1 MQISNLI
8 IRYTSYLLGL
18 IFTVVNIFLITYYLD
33 INEFAVWGISLSL
46 IYIFSQ
52 LSQLTFVQ
60 LIEKYFPT
68 YTKDVISTKLYQI
81 IKFVIFTSPTW
92 FIVLS
97 LLENINFFTKYKI
110 ENIYIL
116 FLLITVSAVLESLIE
131 IFSKFMLVS
140 NKSKNVDIGEL
151 LILKF
156 IRTVSFFML
165 LHFGYSIFHLLSI
178 AILLR
183 GIFLIILFT
192 SSEKNLIN
200 FVIKVL
206 KSKIKSEL
214 FDKFKYTI
222 LAFLI
227 KSLQVSFLNIAFLIY
242 TDIKGKNIASVAL
255 GVIIINNLRPIASSL
270 TSLIFPSIS
279 LMAYKNRV
287 EDDFLI
293 SSTFITTI
301 ISSFL
306 IVGVLILIEL
316 KGLYSIYFEKYDDSI
331 YKLIPFAVF
340 AATINPIF
348 QPAFLFLKFVGKELY
363 QLFNVSSAF
372 IISIFLVIFTDMN
385 LIFSYFIFEMCTL
398 IATTLSYKKMAK
410 TTKIYLTSISYLI
423 TSIFLLVEYYGTNL
437 DHRPFILSLPFF
449 YLVDY
454 YIYLSNREKI
464 KSIFNSNLDEN

>member
-8 IRYTSYLLGL
+8 IRYASYLLGL
-18 IFTVVNIFLITYYLD
+18 IFTVVNIFLVTYYLD
-33 INEFAVWGISLSL
+33 VNEFAVWGISLSL
-46 IYIFSQ
+46 IYVFSQ

-60 LIEKYFPT
+60 LIEKYFAT
-68 YTKDVISTKLYQI
+68 YTKDVISAKLYQI
-81 IKFVIFTSPTW
+81 IKFVVYISPTW
-92 FIVLS
+92 FVVLS
-97 LLENINFFTKYKI
+97 LLENIDFFAKYKI

-116 FLLITVSAVLESLIE
+116 FLLITVSAVFESLIE

-140 NKSKNVDIGEL
+140 NKSKNIDIGEL

-156 IRTVSFFML
+156 IRTISFFIL

-178 AILLR
+178 SILLR
-183 GIFLIILFT
+183 GIFLILLFT

-200 FVIKVL
+200 FVIKVF

-279 LMAYKNRV
+279 MMAYKNRV
-287 EDDFLI
+287 EDNFLI

-301 ISSFL
+301 ISSIL
-306 IVGVLILIEL
+306 IVGVLILIEF

-331 YKLIPFAVF
+331 YKLVPFAVF
-340 AATINPIF
+340 TATINPIF
-348 QPAFLFLKFVGKELY
+348 QPVFLYIKFVGKELN
-363 QLFNVSSAF
+363 QLINVSIAF
-372 IISIFLVIFTDMN
+372 MISLFLVTFTDTS
-385 LIFSYFIFEMCTL
+385 LIFCYFVFEMCTL
-398 IATTLSYKKMAK
+398 IVTTLSYRKIATNKKV
-410 TTKIYLTSISYLI
+410 YLISISYLL
-423 TSIFLLVEYYGTNL
+423 TSIFLLVEYFGTNL
-437 DHRPFILSLPFF
+437 DHRPLILSLPFF
-449 YLVDY
+449 YLIDY
-454 YIYLSNREKI
+454 YIYKSNKEKI
-464 KSIFNSNLDEN
+464 KSIFNFNLDKN

>member
-8 IRYTSYLLGL
+8 IRYASYLLGL
-18 IFTVVNIFLITYYLD
+18 IFTVVNIFLVTYYLD
-33 INEFAVWGISLSL
+33 VNEFAVWGISLSL
-46 IYIFSQ
+46 IYVFSQ

-60 LIEKYFPT
+60 LIEKYFAT
-68 YTKDVISTKLYQI
+68 YTKDVISAKLYQI
-81 IKFVIFTSPTW
+81 IKFVVYISPTW
-92 FIVLS
+92 FVVLS
-97 LLENINFFTKYKI
+97 LLENIDFFTKYKI

-116 FLLITVSAVLESLIE
+116 FFLITVSAVFESLIE

-140 NKSKNVDIGEL
+140 NKSKNIDIGEL

-156 IRTVSFFML
+156 IRTISFFIL

-178 AILLR
+178 SILLR
-183 GIFLIILFT
+183 GMFLILLFK

-206 KSKIKSEL
+206 NSKINIKL

-222 LAFLI
+222 FAFLI

-242 TDIKGKNIASVAL
+242 TDIKGENIASVAL

-279 LMAYKNRV
+279 LMANRNRV
-287 EDDFLI
+287 EDNFLI
-293 SSTFITTI
+293 SSTYITTI

-306 IVGVLILIEL
+306 IVGVLILIEF
-316 KGLYSIYFEKYDDSI
+316 KGLYSMYLEKYDNSI

-348 QPAFLFLKFVGKELY
+348 QPVFLYLKFVGKELY
-363 QLFNVSSAF
+363 QLLNVSIAF
-372 IISIFLVIFTDMN
+372 MISLLFVTFTDIG
-385 LIFSYFIFEMCTL
+385 LIICYLIFEMFTL
-398 IATTLSYKKMAK
+398 IITTLSYKKMNT
-410 TTKIYLTSISYLI
+410 TTKIYLISISYLI
-423 TSIFLLVEYYGTNL
+423 TSSFLLVEFYGYNL
-437 DHRPFILSLPFF
+437 DHRPLIFTLPLYYFAD
-449 YLVDY
+449 YLLY
-454 YIYLSNREKI
+454 KSNKEKI
-464 KSIFNSNLDEN
+464 KSVFKFNLDKN

>member
-8 IRYTSYLLGL
+8 IRYASYLLGL
-18 IFTVVNIFLITYYLD
+18 IFTVVNIFLVTYYLD
-33 INEFAVWGISLSL
+33 INEFAVWSISLSL
-46 IYIFSQ
+46 IYVFSQ

-60 LIEKYFPT
+60 LIEKYFAT
-68 YTKDVISTKLYQI
+68 YTKDVISAKLYQI
-81 IKFVIFTSPTW
+81 IKFIIYISPTW

-97 LLENINFFTKYKI
+97 LLENIDFFLKYKI

-140 NKSKNVDIGEL
+140 KKSKNVDIGEL

-156 IRTVSFFML
+156 IRTISFFIL
-165 LHFGYSIFHLLSI
+165 LNSGYSIFHLLSI
-178 AILLR
+178 SILLR
-183 GIFLIILFT
+183 GIFLILLFI
-192 SSEKNLIN
+192 SSENNLIN

-206 KSKIKSEL
+206 NSKIKIEM

-242 TDIKGKNIASVAL
+242 TDISDKNIASVAL

-270 TSLIFPSIS
+270 TSLIFPRIS
-279 LMAYKNRV
+279 MMANKNRV
-287 EDDFLI
+287 EDNFLI
-293 SSTFITTI
+293 SSNFITTI

-306 IVGVLILIEL
+306 IVGVLILIEF

-331 YKLIPFAVF
+331 YKSVPFAVF

-348 QPAFLFLKFVGKELY
+348 QPAFLYLKFIGKELY

-385 LIFSYFIFEMCTL
+385 LIFSYFIFEMYTL
-398 IATTLSYKKMAK
+398 IVTTLSYKKMAI
-410 TTKIYLTSISYLI
+410 TTKIYLTSITYLL
-423 TSIFLLVEYYGTNL
+423 TSLFLLVEYYGINL
-437 DHRPFILSLPFF
+437 DHRPLILSLPFF

-464 KSIFNSNLDEN
+464 KSIFNSDSDEN

>member
-8 IRYTSYLLGL
+8 IRYASYLLGL
-18 IFTVVNIFLITYYLD
+18 IFTVVNIFLVTYYLD
-33 INEFAVWGISLSL
+33 INEFAVWSISLSL
-46 IYIFSQ
+46 IYVFSQ
-52 LSQLTFVQ
+52 LSQFTFVQ
-60 LIEKYFPT
+60 LIEKYFAT
-68 YTKDVISTKLYQI
+68 YTKDVISAKLYQI
-81 IKFVIFTSPTW
+81 IKFIIYISPTW

-97 LLENINFFTKYKI
+97 LLEDFDFFLKYKI

-140 NKSKNVDIGEL
+140 KKSKNVDIGEL

-156 IRTVSFFML
+156 IRTISFFIL
-165 LHFGYSIFHLLSI
+165 LHSGYSIFHLLSI
-178 AILLR
+178 SILLR
-183 GIFLIILFT
+183 GIFLILLFI

-206 KSKIKSEL
+206 NSKIKIEM
-214 FDKFKYTI
+214 FEKFKYTI

-242 TDIKGKNIASVAL
+242 TNIRDKNIASVAL

-270 TSLIFPSIS
+270 TSLIFPKIS
-279 LMAYKNRV
+279 MMANKNTV
-287 EDDFLI
+287 EDNFLI
-293 SSTFITTI
+293 SSNFITTI

-306 IVGVLILIEL
+306 IVGVLILIEF

-331 YKLIPFAVF
+331 YRLVPFAVL

-348 QPAFLFLKFVGKELY
+348 QPAFLYLKFKGKELY
-363 QLFNVSSAF
+363 QLFNVYSSF
-372 IISIFLVIFTDMN
+372 MISIFLVIFTDMN
-385 LIFSYFIFEMCTL
+385 LIFSYFIFEMYSL
-398 IATTLSYKKMAK
+398 IVTTISYKKIAK
-410 TTKIYLTSISYLI
+410 NTKIYLTSITYLL
-423 TSIFLLVEYYGTNL
+423 TSMFLLVEYYGINL
-437 DHRPFILSLPFF
+437 DHRPLIFSLPFF

-464 KSIFNSNLDEN
+464 KSIFNSDLDEN